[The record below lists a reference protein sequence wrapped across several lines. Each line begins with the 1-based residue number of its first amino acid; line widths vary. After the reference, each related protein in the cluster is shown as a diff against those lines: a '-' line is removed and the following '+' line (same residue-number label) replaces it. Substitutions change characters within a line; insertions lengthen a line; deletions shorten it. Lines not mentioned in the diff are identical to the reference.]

1 MYRVC
6 IIMHSKYLG
15 RQQRHSADEVHNT
28 ARPYSDLNLL
38 LLFSLFSHI
47 TGSLNSKVTLR
58 WRRALSQAPS
68 IYTIVD
74 LFKKEVR
81 NAFRVHFGVPNIA
94 LYASAPN
101 HVFGQLLG
109 CPAPVVTTLC
119 SARL

>member
-38 LLFSLFSHI
+38 LPFCLFSPI
-47 TGSLNSKVTLR
+47 TGSLKPKVTLR

-74 LFKKEVR
+74 PFKGSSTKAKKR
-81 NAFRVHFGVPNIA
+81 RRRAAGYPKDLHDTFSF
-94 LYASAPN
+94 
-101 HVFGQLLG
+101 
-109 CPAPVVTTLC
+109 
-119 SARL
+119 